1 MTKEKEF
8 LKKELDF
15 LELYVWHKSRKFKEW
30 IDEQFRTLGS
40 ETNRPSLSGLLE
52 KYDYLDDDEINDIEK
67 IVEYGSMDGLL
78 PHYYDVF
85 MYLSDFIEKRRAAKY
100 PIESMEYSFR
110 CMRERHKMA
119 KRIKT
124 IKEELCG
131 GSEALSV
138 DKIRSAF
145 ESLRQEIS
153 EIGSGIDKAE
163 EELKFFEESNGQNV
177 FVASIRQMKIMS
189 MLRND
194 PRITIEMLA
203 RGIKCSSR
211 TISRDLKALEDAG
224 RIKNIGGRNGNGSRE
239 VVVPKH

>member
-1 MTKEKEF
+1 
-8 LKKELDF
+8 
-15 LELYVWHKSRKFKEW
+15 
-30 IDEQFRTLGS
+30 
-40 ETNRPSLSGLLE
+40 
-52 KYDYLDDDEINDIEK
+52 
-67 IVEYGSMDGLL
+67 
-78 PHYYDVF
+78 
-85 MYLSDFIEKRRAAKY
+85 
-100 PIESMEYSFR
+100 
-110 CMRERHKMA
+110 MA